1 MIEVYYAPPS
11 IYGRKV
17 LAVLLEKDLDF
28 EIKPLS
34 FKTQDYLQ
42 PEYLKLNPNGEVPT
56 IVDEDRVIY
65 ESTTIGEYLDEEYP
79 EPPLMPAGPYERAQV
94 RMIEDFCD
102 LHLYRSLVK
111 CIIKKLR
118 TQEEITE
125 QEKAAVAGN
134 FKRIETYLGKKNFL
148 VGEFSLADCAF
159 MAAIPTAEEL
169 GFEVALQTPALKS
182 YVARLK
188 ARPSFKGALMIS
200 SESIQDRIA
209 KTEAVK

>member
-65 ESTTIGEYLDEEYP
+65 ESTAIGEYLDEEYP
-79 EPPLMPAGPYERAQV
+79 EPPLMPAGPYERAQ
-94 RMIEDFCD
+94 
-102 LHLYRSLVK
+102 
-111 CIIKKLR
+111 
-118 TQEEITE
+118 EENTE
-125 QEKAAVAGN
+125 QEKTAVAN
-134 FKRIETYLGKKNFL
+134 AFKRIETYLGKKNFL
-148 VGEFSLADCAF
+148 AGEFSLADCAF
-159 MAAIPTAEEL
+159 MAAIPTAEGL
-169 GFEVALQTPALKS
+169 GFEAVLQTSPAFKS
-182 YVARLK
+182 YIARLK
-188 ARPSFKGALMIS
+188 SRPSFKGALMDS
-200 SESIQDRIA
+200 SESMQARIV
-209 KTEAVK
+209 KSEAVKK